1 MKVLYSLGV
10 TNAVASMGTSVTPG
24 QLKTASFGGRV
35 KVVMLLDNDEAGIR
49 ALDRI
54 CQQLLNEN
62 TVSLP
67 H

>member
-1 MKVLYSLGV
+1 
-10 TNAVASMGTSVTPG
+10 
-24 QLKTASFGGRV
+24 
-35 KVVMLLDNDEAGIR
+35 LDNDEAGIR

-67 H
+67 HWLHCFQIPLKYTYDEE